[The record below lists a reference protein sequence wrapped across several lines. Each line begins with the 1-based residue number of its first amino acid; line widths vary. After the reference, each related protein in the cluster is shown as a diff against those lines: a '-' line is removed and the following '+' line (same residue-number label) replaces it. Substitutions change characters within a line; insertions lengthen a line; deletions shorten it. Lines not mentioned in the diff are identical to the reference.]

1 MNRMMKGID
10 YYLLKPLQNSRQ
22 RIIVATMA
30 TTNVLA
36 NLLNP
41 LGAAKK
47 GRIEDADADCPC
59 SNLVT
64 REIQLPALYT
74 PRKVR
79 AVSIGDHSVKLRW
92 EVAALPTIS
101 GNPMKSEMLDTTSA
115 CVDGHEEEECLLAEA
130 LRNHRAV
137 DEFEIGFRTVGRA
150 WEMSWIVQYCGVRYI
165 HTRQSRV

>member
-47 GRIEDADADCPC
+47 DRIEDEDVDCPR

-64 REIQLPALYT
+64 REIQLPAVYT
-74 PRKVR
+74 PRKVQ
-79 AVSIGDHSVKLRW
+79 AVSIGDHSVKLQW

-101 GNPMKSEMLDTTSA
+101 EKKKKKSEMLDRTSA
-115 CVDGHEEEECLLAEA
+115 CTDADDEECLLTEA

-137 DEFEIGFRTVGRA
+137 DEFEIGFRTVSRG
-150 WEMSWIVQYCGVRYI
+150 WETAQDSKQCVRCAYAL
-165 HTRQSRV
+165 V